1 MKAFG
6 NKWYRN
12 NPWIT
17 SDSHFYHFNIVK
29 FNNSDGSPL
38 RPWDDYLEMTEELIS
53 NWNEVVKEDDQI
65 IHLGDIAFGGAERF
79 HQLMPR
85 LNGKKVLV
93 MGNHD
98 TRTIPEYLMYFED
111 VRSLIEIPKKAVMS
125 HVPLHESQ
133 LRRFGKSIHGHLHSS
148 KVRDSNGKTDDRY
161 INVCVEQ
168 TNYYPI
174 RLDDILE

>member
-6 NKWYRN
+6 NKWYKK

-17 SDSHFYHFNIVK
+17 SDSHFNHANVVK
-29 FNNSDGSPL
+29 FNNADGTPL
-38 RPWDDYLEMTEELIS
+38 RPWNDCLEMTEALIS
-53 NWNEVVKEDDQI
+53 NWNECVKEDDMI
-65 IHLGDIAFGGAERF
+65 IHLGDIAFGGQEKF

-93 MGNHD
+93 LGNHD

-111 VRSLIEIPKKAVMS
+111 VRSLIEIPTKAILTHIPV
-125 HVPLHESQ
+125 HESQ
-133 LRRFGKSIHGHLHSS
+133 LRRFGKNCHGHTHSNRIQTPDGS
-148 KVRDSNGKTDDRY
+148 IDERY

-168 TNYYPI
+168 TDYRPI
-174 RLDDILE
+174 RLDDVLG